1 MTFKRLTAILV
12 IALGIAPGIAP
23 NVAIGAA
30 VASATATA
38 TTDSPP
44 AHVAAMAAGAAAQVA
59 CGAVFV
65 SGFAPS
71 RAEHDVTLLAAPVT
85 AGIEYR
91 LDRKAGTLTATKD
104 GVARTALYRPGLGC
118 TLLVETDADALRQ
131 QAVGIEPFKMKPRR
145 GLWPAGDRVE
155 NKLPASIDAAAL
167 TAALDAALQDETPKG
182 EIDTRALVVVQGGR
196 IVGERYARGYS
207 KDTRF
212 LGWSASKSVTAALI
226 GTLVTDGKLALD
238 APAPID
244 AWHVADDPRR
254 VIELRHL
261 LTMSSG
267 LAFREGEYLPGD
279 DSTIML
285 FERGDMAAYA
295 AAKSAAQAP
304 DTLFS
309 YSSGTTN
316 ILGRILFDATGGSV
330 TASEAYARQR
340 LFEPAGMTSA
350 VFERDG
356 AGTIVGSSYFFATA
370 RDWAR
375 FGLLHLNR
383 GAING
388 RQLLSPEWVDF
399 VRAPSKAAAWYGGQ
413 FWRNDRK
420 DDGTLRR
427 PGVPEDAYFAL
438 GHNTQIV
445 AVIPSRDAVI
455 VRLGWTTGKGKFDMS
470 RHFAAILAAL
480 GK

>member
-1 MTFKRLTAILV
+1 M
-12 IALGIAPGIAP
+12 
-23 NVAIGAA
+23 
-30 VASATATA
+30 AT
-38 TTDSPP
+38 
-44 AHVAAMAAGAAAQVA
+44 GAAAQVA
-59 CGAVFV
+59 CGGVFV
-65 SGFAPS
+65 SGFTPS

-85 AGIEYR
+85 AGMEYR
-91 LDRKAGTLTATKD
+91 LDRKAGTLTASKD

-118 TLLVETDADALRQ
+118 TLLVDTDADALRR
-131 QAVGIEPFKMKPRR
+131 QAVGIEPFQRKLRR
-145 GLWPAGDRVE
+145 ALWPAGDRVE
-155 NKLPASIDAAAL
+155 TRLPAAIDAAAL
-167 TAALDAALQDETPKG
+167 SAALDAALNDETPKG

-207 KDTRF
+207 KDTRL

-238 APAPID
+238 AAAPVA
-244 AWHVADDPRR
+244 AWHAADDPRQL
-254 VIELRHL
+254 IELRHL

-267 LAFREGEYLPGD
+267 LAFREGGYLPGD

-285 FERGDMAAYA
+285 FERGDMAGYA
-295 AAKSAAQAP
+295 AAKPAAQAP

-316 ILGRILFDATGGSV
+316 ILGRVLFDATGGSV
-330 TASEAYARQR
+330 AASEAYARQR

-356 AGTIVGSSYFFATA
+356 AGAIVGSSYFFATA

-383 GAING
+383 GEING
-388 RQLLSPEWVDF
+388 RRLLSPEWVDF
-399 VRAPSKAAAWYGGQ
+399 VRAPAAADDLYGGQ

-420 DDGTLRR
+420 DDGSLRY
-427 PGVPEDAYFAL
+427 PGVPEDSYFAL

-445 AVIPSRDAVI
+445 AIIPSRDAVI
-455 VRLGWTTGKGKFDMS
+455 VRLGWTTGQGKFDMN

-480 GK
+480 GR